1 MEETKQVVS
10 EEEIL
15 ESLAN
20 LANPNCKKC
29 NGTGRLGWR
38 IDGDNREVIPCAA
51 RNCAL
56 HKYHFI
62 KLMKKREEL
71 IKQQEEEKNKE
82 ATKEETNEKD
92 S

>member
-38 IDGDNREVIPCAA
+38 IDGGNREVIPCIA